1 MRSQRR
7 PGKRQTAV
15 SQPMAVP
22 TTAPKRPSPATSSK
36 VPRTCL
42 SPSNPS
48 SSLLSPL
55 LINTSFTRVSRGN
68 RASPLAKITTSKSQ
82 VRLLERPGPCSGA
95 PGPCAGA
102 PCPCPGAHWIVEG
115 VNAMP
120 SRYSQPACVISCTAS
135 RLRRPSCSMDTG
147 EALKVP
153 NAFRVGLL
161 PQPLRGYSLLAAA

>member
-22 TTAPKRPSPATSSK
+22 TTAPKSPSPATSSK

-55 LINTSFTRVSRGN
+55 LINTSFNRVSRGN

-82 VRLLERPGPCSGA
+82 LRLLERPGPW
-95 PGPCAGA
+95 AGA
-102 PCPCPGAHWIVEG
+102 PCPCAGAPWIVEG

-135 RLRRPSCSMDTG
+135 RLRRPSCSMETV

-153 NAFRVGLL
+153 NALRVGLL
-161 PQPLRGYSLLAAA
+161 PQPFRGYSLLAAA

>member
-22 TTAPKRPSPATSSK
+22 TTAPKSPSPTTSSK

-55 LINTSFTRVSRGN
+55 LINTSFNRVSRGN

-82 VRLLERPGPCSGA
+82 LRLLERPGPC
-95 PGPCAGA
+95 AGA
-102 PCPCPGAHWIVEG
+102 PWIVEG

-135 RLRRPSCSMDTG
+135 RLRRPSCSMETV

-153 NAFRVGLL
+153 NALRVALL